1 MKFRNLFVPL
11 FALALAGCAAYDSQ
25 GTMDTGS
32 MDEPPP
38 EIGSLL
44 YAHDVLGARDAFAQL
59 TQSDGATPTD
69 FAGLAVT
76 EALAL
81 PVSAEF
87 NAILID
93 HLGAVRPLTEDVLY
107 GGDGL
112 LYLVSL
118 GVPWADG
125 GDLKGIET
133 LLADRLPWPRQRL
146 ASPQAFVDGLS
157 LPVDLLFDSLVDLAD
172 GPLQRMRNAAQRA
185 TAASEPFQFL
195 LPGAVF
201 HDDSL
206 ELTVGPS
213 DLAVLDAA
221 GAAVQGAIYFFGAY
235 SNAWTIE
242 RAFGDAV
249 WASVVDDPTHELH
262 VAGATAADYQIAHL
276 NEHLLRTIDTPARL
290 GHARDAFAGGFG
302 ALATALD
309 LSSATGTTST
319 LQWDALDPDLAA
331 DLAEVLRAFAASLDA
346 ATPIPFFQ
354 PTLTVDLSLIFTEGR
369 TIPADTDLIVVDTYT
384 DAFGTQTE
392 TVINEDAVTAATEG
406 LFEPP
411 LDSETGSEFILGED
425 VSTAFDEVTGAYA
438 TEVDRAYSRS
448 F

>member
-1 MKFRNLFVPL
+1 MSASITRPPINGWLPEAGSEVTVTPPMVVAQVATPSVDDYRRADQIVAESALKLGFTLQAFVASSG
-11 FALALAGCAAYDSQ
+11 ALAVAGQVGGAQGDALTLAA
-25 GTMDTGS
+25 
-32 MDEPPP
+32 
-38 EIGSLL
+38 
-44 YAHDVLGARDAFAQL
+44 
-59 TQSDGATPTD
+59 
-69 FAGLAVT
+69 
-76 EALAL
+76 
-81 PVSAEF
+81 
-87 NAILID
+87 
-93 HLGAVRPLTEDVLY
+93 
-107 GGDGL
+107 
-112 LYLVSL
+112 
-118 GVPWADG
+118 
-125 GDLKGIET
+125 K
-133 LLADRLPWPRQRL
+133 
-146 ASPQAFVDGLS
+146 QAFVDGLS